1 MAPRRTTQ
9 PPNDEAFPTT
19 SAELARVIAQAIAQH
34 EATRADSSGGSG
46 GPGRRRAN
54 DLETGKSPSSIP
66 HLVTSIPIMCY

>member
-9 PPNDEAFPTT
+9 TTDDEAFPTT

-46 GPGRRRAN
+46 GPGRRRTN
-54 DLETGKSPSSIP
+54 DAENGKSHSSI
-66 HLVTSIPIMCY
+66 LYLLASSQVMCY